1 MCIIVDANRLGA
13 FLSDPVN
20 EDAAPVRRWLERRG
34 GRRVY
39 STGGAFEQEVERHVR
54 KKLLDYVRA
63 GRASLIPAEQYA
75 DDEHALRDHPD
86 LRSDDPHVLALARS
100 TGVRLLYTARRRP
113 DRRLQE
119 QEVRRRPEGQGL
131 FASSQCGPADQGGVR
146 ATRVR
151 VTG

>member
-34 GRRVY
+34 GRLVY

-100 TGVRLLYTARRRP
+100 TGVRLLYTADDALIADFKNKKFVDGPRGKVYSRAANA
-113 DRRLQE
+113 
-119 QEVRRRPEGQGL
+119 GL
-131 FASSQCGPADQGGVR
+131 L
-146 ATRVR
+146 TRVACAPR
-151 VTG
+151 ACA

>member
-34 GRRVY
+34 GQLVY
-39 STGGAFEQEVERHVR
+39 SASGAFEQEVGRQAR

-75 DDEHALRDHPD
+75 DDERALRHHPD
-86 LRSDDPHVLALARS
+86 LRSDDPHVLALARC
-100 TGVRLLYTARRRP
+100 TGVRLLYI
-113 DRRLQE
+113 
-119 QEVRRRPEGQGL
+119 
-131 FASSQCGPADQGGVR
+131 
-146 ATRVR
+146 
-151 VTG
+151 